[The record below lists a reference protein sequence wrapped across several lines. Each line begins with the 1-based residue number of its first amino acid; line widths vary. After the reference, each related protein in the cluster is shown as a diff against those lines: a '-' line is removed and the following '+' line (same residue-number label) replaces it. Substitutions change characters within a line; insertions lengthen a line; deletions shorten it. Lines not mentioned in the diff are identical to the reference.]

1 MRSVLIYLALQ
12 AIKMKKPY
20 SISSFTLLFALVLTM
35 LGAVCYSP
43 FLKAN
48 TKTVAK
54 SAAKE
59 KDAKQQTEHVL
70 TIGQH
75 VLSSLSFSFE
85 SNTDYISS
93 DIDFVHFCLPFE
105 VVHRVL
111 SASFQNSYLS
121 NIFPF
126 AISAQAP

>member
-1 MRSVLIYLALQ
+1 LRSALIYLALQ
-12 AIKMKKPY
+12 AIKMKKRY
-20 SISSFTLLFALVLTM
+20 SISLFTLLFALVLTM
-35 LGAVCYSP
+35 LGAVYYSP
-43 FLKAN
+43 ILKAN
-48 TKTVAK
+48 SVAACK
-54 SAAKE
+54 SESKE
-59 KDAKQQTEHVL
+59 KDTKQQTDHVL

-85 SNTDYISS
+85 SNTDYIST
-93 DIDFVHFCLPFE
+93 DVDFIHFCLPFE
-105 VVHRVL
+105 VIHRVL

>member
-1 MRSVLIYLALQ
+1 
-12 AIKMKKPY
+12 MKKSY
-20 SISSFTLLFALVLTM
+20 SISRFTLLFALVLTM

-43 FLKAN
+43 ILKAN
-48 TKTVAK
+48 TPTVAK
-54 SAAKE
+54 TDAKE
-59 KDAKQQTEHVL
+59 KHTKEQTEHVL

-75 VLSSLSFSFE
+75 VSSSLSFSFE

-93 DIDFVHFCLPFE
+93 TVDFIHFCLPFE
-105 VVHRVL
+105 VVHSIL

>member
-1 MRSVLIYLALQ
+1 
-12 AIKMKKPY
+12 MKKRY
-20 SISSFTLLFALVLTM
+20 SISLFTLLFALVLTM
-35 LGAVCYSP
+35 LGAVYYSP
-43 FLKAN
+43 ILKAN
-48 TKTVAK
+48 SVAACK
-54 SAAKE
+54 SESKE
-59 KDAKQQTEHVL
+59 KDTKQQTDHVL

-85 SNTDYISS
+85 SNTDYIST
-93 DIDFVHFCLPFE
+93 DVDFIHFCLPFE
-105 VVHRVL
+105 VIHRVL